1 MTLFYPVGL
10 MMDRMGRKKAIVPSF
25 VLMGVGLAILPL
37 TQGFPAFLL
46 VAALIGL
53 GHGLG
58 SGTMMTLG
66 ADLSPEKN
74 RSAFLG
80 AWRWITD
87 AGSSSGPLIV
97 GAVANA
103 LLLPGA
109 AIAIALSGLLAGG
122 VFGFLVPETLG
133 RRKKRA
139 EVQ

>member
-1 MTLFYPVGL
+1 
-10 MMDRMGRKKAIVPSF
+10 
-25 VLMGVGLAILPL
+25 
-37 TQGFPAFLL
+37 L

-66 ADLSPEKN
+66 ADLSPEKD

-97 GAVANA
+97 GAVANVF
-103 LLLPGA
+103 LLPGA

-133 RRKKRA
+133 RRQKRA